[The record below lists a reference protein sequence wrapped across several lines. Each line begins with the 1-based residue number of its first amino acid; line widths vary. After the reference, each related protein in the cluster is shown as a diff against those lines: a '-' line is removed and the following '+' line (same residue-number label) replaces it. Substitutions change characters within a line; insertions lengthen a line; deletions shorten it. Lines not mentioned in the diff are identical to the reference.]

1 MQVEIVLFATLKDA
15 AGQARFPLTLA
26 GDHATVAD
34 VRRALGEAYPAV
46 LHHLPSAI
54 AAVNGE
60 FAFPPDAVQAGDEVA
75 FFPPV
80 SGGMSGYPTI
90 LLLPDSP
97 ISVDALTQAITTPET
112 GAVVAFTG
120 VVRGV
125 TRQGEA
131 MTHTRR
137 LEYEAYARMAQHK
150 MQQVADEM
158 RQHWPRVQGIAIAQR
173 VGLLE
178 VGEHTIVVACAAGH
192 RDHGCFE
199 AARYGI
205 DRVKAIVPVWKKD
218 IRDDGVRWVEGSY
231 RPTPDDRAT

>member
-1 MQVEIVLFATLKDA
+1 
-15 AGQARFPLTLA
+15 
-26 GDHATVAD
+26 
-34 VRRALGEAYPAV
+34 
-46 LHHLPSAI
+46 
-54 AAVNGE
+54 
-60 FAFPPDAVQAGDEVA
+60 
-75 FFPPV
+75 
-80 SGGMSGYPTI
+80 
-90 LLLPDSP
+90 
-97 ISVDALTQAITTPET
+97 
-112 GAVVAFTG
+112 
-120 VVRGV
+120 
-125 TRQGEA
+125 
-131 MTHTRR
+131 
-137 LEYEAYARMAQHK
+137 MAQHK